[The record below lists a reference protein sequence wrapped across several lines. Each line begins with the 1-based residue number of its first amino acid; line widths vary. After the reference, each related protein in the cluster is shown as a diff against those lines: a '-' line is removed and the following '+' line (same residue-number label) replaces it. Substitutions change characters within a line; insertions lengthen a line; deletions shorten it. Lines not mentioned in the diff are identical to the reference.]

1 MLCQLLDGIA
11 ALFHE
16 PSGGRGGSTDAD
28 ALDAIEPGGLYFVGI
43 LDEVG
48 VGIDTQTLVVEH
60 LAIRALTA
68 TDKED
73 KIVAGGKL
81 RDVWHTVGNT
91 AADGVETL
99 EGGS

>member
-16 PSGGRGGSTDAD
+16 PSRGGGGSTDAD

-60 LAIRALTA
+60 LTIRALTA

-73 KIVAGGKL
+73 EIVAGGKL
-81 RDVWHTVGNT
+81 RDVWHTIGNT
-91 AADGVETL
+91 AADSVEAL